1 MSQLILFL
9 VRPHLLNLI
18 NNMYLINALTTQV
31 QISVCLSV
39 FLVRDILLG
48 QCSIPLELCSAST
61 ILQICWKIHLSK
73 NQRSCFLVVNKNP
86 SFELPTNEKV
96 ARRGTTNNT
105 PAVPP
110 VDINCVKYCIWCL
123 MTLVSSF
130 YFGKL
135 INLVFPIFL
144 DLQDSIYL
152 APYAQIV
159 STDLV

>member
-96 ARRGTTNNT
+96 AKRGTTNNT

-110 VDINCVKYCIWCL
+110 VNIKCIKL
-123 MTLVSSF
+123 YLVFNDSTLVAF
-130 YFGKL
+130 FGEL
-135 INLVFPIFL
+135 INLVLPIIL

-152 APYAQIV
+152 ALKSSRLI
-159 STDLV
+159 